1 MSDFPWS
8 AFKNVFSLQNRLND
22 LLDSAFLDT
31 ITNLEG
37 EWAPPVDIYEN
48 ENEVIIT
55 AEIPGVERE
64 KININVDDNILKIEG
79 EKKAPYNNKEEN
91 IYRLECPYGKFK
103 RIFNLSNRIDKN
115 NITASYNDGILKVVL
130 PKDNKTTQKKIEI
143 IKEN

>member
-1 MSDFPWS
+1 MSDFPWVS
-8 AFKNVFSLQNRLND
+8 FKNVFSLHNRLND

-31 ITNLEG
+31 VTNLEG

-64 KININVDDNILKIEG
+64 KINIHVDENVLKIEG
-79 EKKAPYNNKEEN
+79 EKKAPYNSKQEN

-103 RIFNLSNRIDKN
+103 RVFNLSNRIDKN
-115 NITASYNDGILKVVL
+115 NITANYNDGVLKVIL
-130 PKDNKTTQKKIEI
+130 PKDNKTEQKKIEI
-143 IKEN
+143 IKEG